1 MCANLPFD
9 SWRLRH
15 NTIQATLES
24 IINESGVIAN
34 AEAYG
39 LFSHL
44 IPSAA
49 TSVGGDLQSTK
60 DRQGLIPDFHIT
72 FPAEHGE
79 ASNNLAE
86 LKCISAG
93 IVTKPEQLTQNT
105 TVSQLGMS
113 VPWSRDYEDLVT
125 SSVLWRAS
133 MEIYL
138 KTFMIYS
145 RNSLPQKLSTSLCS
159 RVAQSPTQS
168 KDSFS
173 IILEGEYPFPS
184 SQLSLVVSSHD
195 STTWPLQP
203 KRLPKNEPSPNI
215 GSKSRRMIGSTTLK
229 PMLRAVAF
237 MTLASYIHEQQKY
250 KLRATRY

>member
-1 MCANLPFD
+1 MCRISGNH
-9 SWRLRH
+9 SHRQIGRMWKQY
-15 NTIQATLES
+15 IQS
-24 IINESGVIAN
+24 
-34 AEAYG
+34 
-39 LFSHL
+39 
-44 IPSAA
+44 
-49 TSVGGDLQSTK
+49 
-60 DRQGLIPDFHIT
+60 
-72 FPAEHGE
+72 
-79 ASNNLAE
+79 
-86 LKCISAG
+86 C
-93 IVTKPEQLTQNT
+93 
-105 TVSQLGMS
+105 
-113 VPWSRDYEDLVT
+113 PWSRDYEDLVT

-173 IILEGEYPFPS
+173 IILEGEYLFPS

-195 STTWPLQP
+195 WTTWPLQP

-215 GSKSRRMIGSTTLK
+215 GSKLRRMIGSTTLK

-237 MTLASYIHEQQKY
+237 TKWYPTFMNNKNKNLKQPNIKKQETSHPVLLKKHLLY
-250 KLRATRY
+250 